1 MQFYN
6 TLHSSKPKHWL
17 FNIFTYILLPTR
29 SYVINPHGLYI
40 ALFTYGL
47 VNLGSMDVQ
56 SSSQTPFQ
64 MYIQGPMT

>member
-17 FNIFTYILLPTR
+17 FNIFTYILLPMR

-40 ALFTYGL
+40 ALFTCDSI
-47 VNLGSMDVQ
+47 NLGSMNVQ
-56 SSSQTPFQ
+56 LGFQTPFQ
-64 MYIQGPMT
+64 IYIQGPMT